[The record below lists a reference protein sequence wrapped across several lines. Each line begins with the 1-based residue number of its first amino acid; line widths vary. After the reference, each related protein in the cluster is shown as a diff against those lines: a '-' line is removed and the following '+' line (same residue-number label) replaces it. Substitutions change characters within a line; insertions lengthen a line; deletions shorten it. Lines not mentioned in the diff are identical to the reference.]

1 MSRQRR
7 NPLLCCFRT
16 SLTPLSVVPRLWMP
30 GNETAMDVKLA
41 AGIAGAVRAG
51 EVAGFC
57 PDNSISRRERKS
69 ASTPV
74 RPSPRDTPSRSPLG
88 RRWFRPCPTSG
99 VVGRAPVTPCRSRVH
114 EVERNGPPS
123 GLMSNSGSA
132 LKWVGLAPSVLL
144 GDSPQPASNAAST
157 AVKASAIRV
166 MSLDRKIG
174 SWSEADQLPCDVGHM
189 TPPRSLPICS
199 AEVTCPLSTLCAE
212 AERCRGGSSRSLRP
226 D

>member
-1 MSRQRR
+1 MRQRWMSSWLLGSPGR
-7 NPLLCCFRT
+7 SVRVRLPGSVPTTASRDENKNLPPPLFDHHREIL
-16 SLTPLSVVPRLWMP
+16 PRDLRW
-30 GNETAMDVKLA
+30 
-41 AGIAGAVRAG
+41 GAVGSAHVRLLELLG
-51 EVAGFC
+51 E
-57 PDNSISRRERKS
+57 P
-69 ASTPV
+69 
-74 RPSPRDTPSRSPLG
+74 
-88 RRWFRPCPTSG
+88 
-99 VVGRAPVTPCRSRVH
+99 PVTPCRSRVH